1 MSTLTPEQL
10 QRLRKLD
17 QLIRTEKAITIAQ
30 VARDI
35 GGTPGNVQGG
45 IKVLRTRFGA
55 PLEIDPLKGFIY
67 SDPEWLFPEEISAAD
82 SMPTQPAAA
91 TEPEKQS
98 IPEEIA
104 PTNQEFFS
112 KVEISPVEAQP
123 LRATSHHQAVET
135 NPPPHVPP
143 IADLPNKAEILA
155 IPVVETFT
163 AELMPD
169 ALAVAPPTVED
180 LTDLPPELLEALLK
194 IDQLIRNEKARSIAQ
209 LARALSVG
217 TDTIHR
223 TLQRLRQCGAPIANH
238 LAKGFMYTDPDWQL
252 PAMSLSAGELYVL
265 MLGNRMLSA
274 AGDTPLGLELQLSL
288 HELVKRLPRRIWVDA
303 HSLLESLDWQQE
315 MLPLLDLLL
324 WQRVNESLQNHQ
336 AAFVAYDRPEQL
348 PSAHKLNT
356 YTLYFHR
363 GVKPYIIGYC
373 QLDQTILCLAL
384 DRISE
389 FKILDETFT
398 APIDFQPREYI
409 DKIQQAE
416 SQQEQTTTVQIRFLP
431 DAVSQV
437 KSYAWQNER
446 VLNENEDGSLTVTM
460 SVADLHQV
468 KRWVLSFGKE
478 AIVEA
483 PKELITLVLKEMMG
497 MAAAYGAI

>member
-30 VARDI
+30 IARDI

-55 PLEIDPLKGFIY
+55 PLEIDPVKGFIY
-67 SDPEWLFPEEISAAD
+67 SDPEWLFPEEIPTAD
-82 SMPTQPAAA
+82 SMPVQSVAVAA
-91 TEPEKQS
+91 PEKQP
-98 IPEEIA
+98 IPEEVA
-104 PTNQEFFS
+104 PAHQENFS
-112 KVEISPVEAQP
+112 KVETAGGSQVPSVEVRP
-123 LRATSHHQAVET
+123 NSKVET
-135 NPPPHVPP
+135 ASSQAPP
-143 IADLPNKAEILA
+143 IEVLPNKTEIIA
-155 IPVVETFT
+155 IPIVETFT

-223 TLQRLRQCGAPIANH
+223 TLHRLRQCGAPIVNH
-238 LAKGFMYTDPDWQL
+238 LAKGFIYTDPDWQL

-348 PSAHKLNT
+348 PSAHKLNA
-356 YTLYFHR
+356 YALYFHR
-363 GVKPYIIGYC
+363 GVKPYVIGYC
-373 QLDQTILCLAL
+373 QLDQEILCLAL

-398 APIDFQPREYI
+398 MPVDFQPREYI
-409 DKIQQAE
+409 TNIQQSE
-416 SQQEQTTTVQIRFLP
+416 SQQEQTTVVQIRFLP
-431 DAVSQV
+431 SAVSQV

-446 VLNENEDGSLTVTM
+446 VLNENEDGSLTVAM

>member
-30 VARDI
+30 IARDI

-55 PLEIDPLKGFIY
+55 PLEIDPVKGFIY
-67 SDPEWLFPEEISAAD
+67 SDPEWLFPEEIPAAD
-82 SMPTQPAAA
+82 SMLVQPVAVA
-91 TEPEKQS
+91 EPEKQP
-98 IPEEIA
+98 IPEAVA
-104 PTNQEFFS
+104 PANQETFS
-112 KVEISPVEAQP
+112 HMETAGSSQVPAVEA
-123 LRATSHHQAVET
+123 
-135 NPPPHVPP
+135 
-143 IADLPNKAEILA
+143 LPNKTEIIA

-223 TLQRLRQCGAPIANH
+223 TLHRLRQCGAPIVNH
-238 LAKGFMYTDPDWQL
+238 LAKGFIYTDPDWQL

-348 PSAHKLNT
+348 PSAHKLNA
-356 YTLYFHR
+356 YALYFHR
-363 GVKPYIIGYC
+363 GVKPYVIGYC
-373 QLDQTILCLAL
+373 QLDQEILCLAL

-398 APIDFQPREYI
+398 MPVDFQPREYI
-409 DKIQQAE
+409 TNIQQSE

-431 DAVSQV
+431 SAVSQV

>member
-17 QLIRTEKAITIAQ
+17 QLIRTEKAVTIAQ
-30 VARDI
+30 IARDI

-45 IKVLRTRFGA
+45 VKVLRTRFGA
-55 PLEIDPLKGFIY
+55 PIEIDPLKGFIY
-67 SDPEWLFPEEISAAD
+67 TESEWLFPDEIPSEDAIQA
-82 SMPTQPAAA
+82 PPPAVA
-91 TEPEKQS
+91 EPEEQR

-104 PTNQEFFS
+104 PVNPAPFS
-112 KVEISPVEAQP
+112 KVETVASPTP
-123 LRATSHHQAVET
+123 
-135 NPPPHVPP
+135 
-143 IADLPNKAEILA
+143 LPNKAEIA
-155 IPVVETFT
+155 SVPAVETFA

-169 ALAVAPPTVED
+169 ALLLAPPTVED

-194 IDQLIRNEKARSIAQ
+194 MDQLIRTEKARSVAQ

-223 TLQRLRQCGAPIANH
+223 SLQHLRGCGAPIVNH
-238 LAKGFMYTDPDWQL
+238 LAKGFIYTEPGWQL

-265 MLGNRMLSA
+265 MLGNQMLSA

-315 MLPLLDLLL
+315 ALPLLDLLL
-324 WQRVNESLQNHQ
+324 WQRVNEGLQNHQ
-336 AAFVAYDRPEQL
+336 AAFVAYDRPDQL
-348 PSAHKLNT
+348 PSAHKLNA
-356 YTLYFHR
+356 YALYFHR
-363 GVKPYIIGYC
+363 GVKPYVIGYC
-373 QLDQTILCLAL
+373 QLDQEILGLAL

-389 FKILDETFT
+389 FKVLDETFT
-398 APIDFQPREYI
+398 IPIDFQPREYI

-416 SQQEQTTTVQIRFLP
+416 SQQEQTTTVQLRFLP
-431 DAVSQV
+431 GAVPQV

-460 SVADLHQV
+460 SVTDLQLV
-468 KRWVLSFGKE
+468 KRWILGFGQE

-483 PKELITLVLKEMMG
+483 PKELVTLVLKEMMG
-497 MAAAYGAI
+497 MAAVYGAIK